1 MKKRHFILA
10 SIFLFNPIISV
21 FDIFPDV
28 IGYFLIMKAFSK
40 ASYVY
45 DNADETRQLFK
56 TMSLISIFKLICLII
71 LPFTDATMALVFS
84 FTFAIIEFIFGI
96 SAFRHMFDT
105 VSYIYLRLG
114 EDASI
119 PRCEK
124 LKRFTILFFII
135 RIACSTIPDLFAL
148 FLSDPQKSWMFR
160 FRMLFFFLLTIVALV
175 FGIVWLCRMISFF
188 KVTLTD
194 NVKEKIEADFTETM
208 KDRQSVFFSKD
219 FILAISTISISMLF
233 TIDLYIDKF
242 DYLSDLFIAPMLLIT
257 FVFLIKKGHISLA
270 KQERLLIAL
279 ICTHFVSSILNI
291 VFTTRYDDEYL
302 KSSALRSEGALKM
315 YIPVVIFSVL
325 TAILMT
331 FIIVIIMRQLNK
343 YTLKRI
349 YENPRF
355 FSEYSVEG
363 FVKEFSAEINKK
375 MRLSLV
381 LTVLSGVSSVLYPFV
396 IPYKEEYVVFD
407 NFIAII
413 FCVSFMYMLSYI
425 NDTIYRKILKYS

>member
-28 IGYFLIMKAFSK
+28 LGYFLIMKAFSK

-71 LPFTDATMALVFS
+71 LPFTDSTMALVFS

-96 SAFRHMFDT
+96 SAFRRMFDT

-114 EDASI
+114 EDVSV
-119 PRCEK
+119 PKCEK
-124 LKRFTILFFII
+124 LKRFTIAFFVV

-148 FLSDPQKSWMFR
+148 FLSNPQKAWMFR
-160 FRMLFFFLLTIVALV
+160 FRILFFFILTIVALV
-175 FGIVWLCRMISFF
+175 VGIVWLVKTISFF
-188 KVTLTD
+188 KNTLTD
-194 NVKEKIEADFTETM
+194 SVKDKIEVDFTETM

-219 FILAISTISISMLF
+219 FILAISTISVSMLF
-233 TIDLYIDKF
+233 TIDLYIDKIDF
-242 DYLSDLFIAPMLLIT
+242 LSDLFIAPILLIT
-257 FVFLIKKGHISLA
+257 FGFLLKKGHILLA
-270 KQERLLIAL
+270 KYEKLLMSM
-279 ICTHFVSSILNI
+279 ICVHFVSSVFNI
-291 VFTTRYDDEYL
+291 IFTTRYDKEYL
-302 KSSALRSEGALKM
+302 KSSVLRSDGALKM
-315 YIPVVIFSVL
+315 YIPVAVF
-325 TAILMT
+325 AILSAVLML
-331 FIIVIIMRQLNK
+331 FISILVLRLLK
-343 YTLKRI
+343 RYTLQRI

-363 FVKEFSAEINKK
+363 FVKEFSEEIDKK
-375 MRLSLV
+375 MRFSFILAIA
-381 LTVLSGVSSVLYPFV
+381 SGMSSVLYPFV
-396 IPYKEEYVVFD
+396 IPYKEEFVVFD
-407 NFIAII
+407 NFLAIL
-413 FCVSFMYMLSYI
+413 FFVSFIYTLSYL